1 VRLPLPADVTLGPP
15 AVEIDNAE
23 EISKTMYFHRDDYLL
38 LSRGGRVPRPA
49 QVQVRHHWH
58 THPPSPGRLRRGGAR
73 LLAGLPR
80 SATRSREASSAGQRS
95 RSELDIHAY
104 LELEFAVDDE
114 R

>member
-1 VRLPLPADVTLGPP
+1 
-15 AVEIDNAE
+15 
-23 EISKTMYFHRDDYLL
+23 MYFHRDDYLL

-49 QVQVRHHWH
+49 HIEVRHHWH

-80 SATRSREASSAGQRS
+80 RCTRDSDAPGAGQRS
-95 RSELDIHAY
+95 PGELDIHAY